1 MAQALKTSDSPHGD
15 PIASEFDY
23 GTAFVRNLGWVT
35 EREQQ
40 VLRRSRIAI
49 AGMGG
54 VGGSHLISLARLGIG
69 HFHIA
74 DFDTFDIANFN
85 RQIGATVS
93 SVGRRKADVLTA
105 MVQDINPEA
114 EIKVFDEGVTDDNI
128 DAFLDGVDLFVD
140 GFDFF
145 VLDMR
150 AKVFARCHERGIPGL
165 IIAPLGMG
173 AAYLNFMPGGM
184 SFEEYFGFDGASEDM
199 KAIKFLIG
207 LGPKG
212 LHRSYLI
219 DPSRVDFANRRVP
232 STGMSCFICSGV
244 AGVEALKILLGRGR
258 VRPVPCYQHFDP
270 YRETWV
276 RGRVPGGRRNPLQR
290 LKCRLAYMTVKAFES
305 RARPE
310 DEELPKEASVLMRI
324 LDEARWAPSGDN
336 SQPWS
341 FEIKGGLAVR
351 VAVDRESGNV
361 YQFDKG
367 RPNIVAAG
375 CLLEVMAIAASHYGL
390 RMEWEIAE
398 EAPRLL
404 LDVTFQS
411 DPEVAPDPLAPFI
424 RIRSVDRRPYKQTP
438 LTEAEKATL
447 QAAVG
452 PEFVIHWYETRT
464 ERQAHARLNGLATRL
479 RLTIPECR
487 RVHRDVVRQEA
498 FSHVGMPAKSVG
510 LDPLTTWLMPWVNGA
525 WWRTKL
531 LNRYLGGAWFASLQ
545 LDRRTGMACAAHI
558 ALRRVGGA
566 GPVTGADHIATGR
579 AWERLWLAATR
590 LGLAHQPSIAPLI
603 FAHYA
608 RMGEIFSEAPFAPKE
623 ARKIADRAEALVEAP
638 IDEIV
643 VLGRIGR
650 PPRREPAAR
659 SIRKPL
665 TELLKS

>member
-1 MAQALKTSDSPHGD
+1 MTREVPIDSK
-15 PIASEFDY
+15 FDY
-23 GTAFVRNLGWVT
+23 GRAFVRNLGWVT

-40 VLRRSRIAI
+40 ILRQSRVAI

-54 VGGSHLISLARLGIG
+54 VGGSHLLSLARLGIG

-93 SVGRRKADVLTA
+93 SAGRPKAEVLAA
-105 MVQDINPEA
+105 MARDINPEA
-114 EIKVFDEGVTDDNI
+114 EIRIFDEGVTEDNI

-150 AKVFARCHERGIPGL
+150 AKVFARCHELGIPGL

-244 AGVEALKILLGRGR
+244 AGVEALKVLLGRGR

-305 RARPE
+305 RARPAE
-310 DEELPKEASVLMRI
+310 EELPEDAPVLRRI
-324 LDEARWAPSGDN
+324 LNEARWAPSGDN
-336 SQPWS
+336 SQPWA
-341 FEIKGGLAVR
+341 FEITGELAVR
-351 VAVDRESGNV
+351 VAIDREPGNV
-361 YQFDKG
+361 YQFDDG
-367 RPNIVAAG
+367 RPNVVAAG
-375 CLLEVMAIAASHYGL
+375 CLLETMAVAASCFGL
-390 RMEWEIAE
+390 SMEWEMAA
-398 EAPRLL
+398 EAPQLL
-404 LDVTFQS
+404 LDVTFHS
-411 DPEVAPDPLAPFI
+411 DSDIAPDPLAPFI
-424 RIRSVDRRPYKQTP
+424 PLRSVDRRPYRQAP
-438 LTEAEKATL
+438 LTEAEKAAL
-447 QAAVG
+447 DAAVG
-452 PEFVIHWYETRT
+452 PEFVVHWYEARA

-479 RLTIPECR
+479 RLSIPECR

-498 FSHVGMPAKSVG
+498 FPREGMPAKSIG
-510 LDPLTTWLMPWVNGA
+510 LDPLTTRLMPWVNGA

-545 LDRRTGMACAAHI
+545 LDYRTGMACAAHFAVTWPEPPDTSRSPGDWI
-558 ALRRVGGA
+558 AAGRAMQRFWLEAERIGLVLQPSFAPSCFAQLAGSGEVFSSAGWASKQAAAIAERFQETVGA
-566 GPVTGADHIATGR
+566 GETAVA
-579 AWERLWLAATR
+579 
-590 LGLAHQPSIAPLI
+590 
-603 FAHYA
+603 F
-608 RMGEIFSEAPFAPKE
+608 
-623 ARKIADRAEALVEAP
+623 
-638 IDEIV
+638 
-643 VLGRIGR
+643 LGRIGFPKSAPVPSRSRRR
-650 PPRREPAAR
+650 PLRDL
-659 SIRKPL
+659 SG
-665 TELLKS
+665 T